1 MLESDNNQIHV
12 LGLSETKLNSVHP
25 DSAFEVNGFQKPFRK
40 DREINSGGGILVYV
54 KDGVCCSRRTDLEQE
69 NLECLWLEIKP
80 VKSKS
85 FLLGNIYRPPNS
97 GILWNSIF
105 EDCIENV
112 LMEEKEIY
120 LIGDIN
126 RDLLNN
132 HINNVWT
139 EYMEPFGLTQLVS
152 KATRVTSNS
161 RTLIDHIY
169 SNCPENVNSLD
180 VPNIGLSDHFPI
192 FLQEKCMYS
201 PPRQITS
208 QFRIEA
214 LKISMKPNLLK
225 IFSLFHGILLNCLM
239 TLMT

>member
-1 MLESDNNQIHV
+1 
-12 LGLSETKLNSVHP
+12 
-25 DSAFEVNGFQKPFRK
+25 
-40 DREINSGGGILVYV
+40 
-54 KDGVCCSRRTDLEQE
+54 
-69 NLECLWLEIKP
+69 
-80 VKSKS
+80 
-85 FLLGNIYRPPNS
+85 
-97 GILWNSIF
+97 
-105 EDCIENV
+105 
-112 LMEEKEIY
+112 MEEKEIY

-192 FLQEKCMYS
+192 FFTRKMHVQ
-201 PPRQITS
+201 PPRQNTS

-239 TLMT
+239 TLMI